1 MGRVTLQYS
10 LPTPASCEV
19 FGDPCS
25 WGAGNK
31 GQGPGLQV
39 PAGFEPCLGCHQN
52 HRSLFCSGPH
62 PSHIQ
67 APLFPERR
75 KDSIQGHSCSG
86 DDGGAI
92 QPQLSPGA
100 PLLDGKTA
108 AQPSSQSRCHQ
119 CPEHHCTPEASPQ
132 PANAHRPTLITWRS
146 AVCPLHQTKQLKY
159 ITKWDA
165 MYREQKLG
173 PV

>member
-1 MGRVTLQYS
+1 M
-10 LPTPASCEV
+10 TPAPGGRETRDRALGSRSLQGLSPV
-19 FGDPCS
+19 
-25 WGAGNK
+25 WGAIK
-31 GQGPGLQV
+31 D
-39 PAGFEPCLGCHQN
+39 
-52 HRSLFCSGPH
+52 HRSPFCSGPH

-108 AQPSSQSRCHQ
+108 AQPSSRSRCHQ